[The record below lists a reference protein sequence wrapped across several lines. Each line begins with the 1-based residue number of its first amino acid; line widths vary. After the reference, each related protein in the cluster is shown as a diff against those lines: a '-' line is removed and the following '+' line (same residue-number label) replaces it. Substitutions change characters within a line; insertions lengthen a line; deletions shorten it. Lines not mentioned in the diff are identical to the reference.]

1 MGLGLNVWEKTSNG
15 DIYIYY
21 SYLCI
26 ICIQYIYIY
35 VQYIYICIIILCI
48 YVYTAGKKGSLL
60 LILIENQPYTWMF
73 VVFLGLEDGS
83 PTKHKQ
89 KSSTDLLSSNIWTN
103 LRLVHDFSPFIFP
116 FVMDF
121 PIVS

>member
-1 MGLGLNVWEKTSNG
+1 MYNNMYIHK
-15 DIYIYY
+15 YIYR
-21 SYLCI
+21 
-26 ICIQYIYIY
+26 Y
-35 VQYIYICIIILCI
+35 VQYIHIYIYMYNI
-48 YVYTAGKKGSLL
+48 YIYTYLAGKKGSLL

-103 LRLVHDFSPFIFP
+103 LRLVHDFPPLIFP
-116 FVMDF
+116 FIMDF